1 MSDQAEETPLVDLLR
16 SIPEDYRGEW
26 ETQWD
31 EDGRATGHAIA
42 PIGLLAHKAV
52 DTIESQERC
61 IKELEQS
68 IDVHDQA
75 ESYLSDLIEQ
85 KGLDIAELVAMLN
98 KVEDLMTD
106 SVGVE
111 GLHMGGDLA
120 TWDSLLTGGFYE
132 DWLGGFSELLDK
144 HTGAE

>member
-52 DTIESQERC
+52 DTIESKER
-61 IKELEQS
+61 
-68 IDVHDQA
+68 
-75 ESYLSDLIEQ
+75 
-85 KGLDIAELVAMLN
+85 DIAVLVVAANTMLGCYDRNPANFALARVDLEEALSKHN
-98 KVEDLMTD
+98 KADQTP
-106 SVGVE
+106 
-111 GLHMGGDLA
+111 
-120 TWDSLLTGGFYE
+120 
-132 DWLGGFSELLDK
+132 
-144 HTGAE
+144 